1 MTVGRIKEIFLV
13 VVCLIIYAT
22 LPAQHLNK
30 KKSSNPVKLSEES
43 LVFDSLG
50 RELSYSLWQYM
61 ISSGEYGLKKN
72 QGDSFFVYKLTAEQK
87 ETRKASIKKMPKP
100 AESPFFIT
108 GEKLYRIKTKDIY
121 GNKIDTKQLKG
132 KILVLNFWFTNC
144 SPCLK
149 EIPELNQIVKE
160 YQNDTNVVFVA
171 IALDEENVLK
181 KFLSTVPFLY
191 KMISNGSFITSGY
204 GIRSYP
210 TNVVIDRESKIHF
223 HTSGFAPNTSIW
235 IRRAIEEIKN
245 KPD

>member
-13 VVCLIIYAT
+13 VACLLIYAT
-22 LPAQHLNK
+22 LPAQHLYK
-30 KKSSNPVKLSEES
+30 KKSSNHVKLSEES

-50 RELSYSLWQYM
+50 RALSYSLWQYM

-72 QGDSFFVYKLTAEQK
+72 QGDSLFVYKLTAEQK
-87 ETRKASIKKMPKP
+87 ETRKASIEKMPKP

-149 EIPELNQIVKE
+149 EIPELNEIVNK
-160 YQNDTNVVFVA
+160 YQNDTDVVFVA
-171 IALDEENVLK
+171 VALDDESVVK

-191 KMISNGSFITSGY
+191 KMISNGSFITGGY

-210 TNVVIDRESKIHF
+210 TNVVVDRESKIYF
-223 HTSGFAPNTSIW
+223 HASGFAPNTTIW
-235 IRRAIEEIKN
+235 IRKAIEEIKN
-245 KPD
+245 KLD